1 MNEDAAGRKMNKIR
15 SILSVIGP
23 GVFAIGYTI
32 GTGSITSMAK
42 AGAMIPR
49 TQVSIGHMLENR
61 QYLGTDFYPPIVD
74 QKLFERVQDARAA
87 RYVPGRQGGSKR
99 RREAQPIFNSFRFAK
114 RPKLTTGG
122 VEALG
127 QVYGLLEI
135 AEESTRVVPD
145 IQITVMTRS
154 TNITSNAG

>member
-1 MNEDAAGRKMNKIR
+1 MYGYDIINGKAVVNQEEAANVVD
-15 SILSVIGP
+15 LYE
-23 GVFAIGYTI
+23 GYLE
-32 GTGSITSMAK
+32 GLSMAK

>member
-1 MNEDAAGRKMNKIR
+1 MYGYDIINGKAVINREEAANVVG
-15 SILSVIGP
+15 LYE
-23 GVFAIGYTI
+23 GYLE
-32 GTGSITSMAK
+32 GLSMAK

-61 QYLGTDFYPPIVD
+61 QYLGTEFYPPIID

-99 RREAQPIFNSFRFAK
+99 RREAQPIYNSFRLSK
-114 RPKLTTGG
+114 RPKVTTGG
-122 VEALG
+122 VEALAS
-127 QVYGLLEI
+127 VYKLVEI
-135 AEESTRVVPD
+135 AEENVVPD
-145 IQITVMTRS
+145 IQITVMTRP